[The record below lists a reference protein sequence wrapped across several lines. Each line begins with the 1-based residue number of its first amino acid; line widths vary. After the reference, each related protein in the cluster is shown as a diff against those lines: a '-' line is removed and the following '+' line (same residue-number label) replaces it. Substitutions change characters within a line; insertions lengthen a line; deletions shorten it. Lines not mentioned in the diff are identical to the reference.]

1 MTSHKVIHGRLA
13 KGKNFTNQDAFHM
26 IHEMSHGQRS
36 LFREMALQ
44 HLGRPPSKFWGEQP
58 MPLSFPNI
66 DKPTMVHIV
75 RALNHPHHVTSELI
89 LQNQKS
95 AAGWASM
102 GRAVAEG
109 AEKVGEVAGRAA
121 SFVGRHMDTIL
132 KVGNAIHT
140 GIGLGRATGI
150 IDNDSAIASGDDLLG
165 TLLSMGGSSD
175 SGEGFYRP
183 NLRKKNVH

>member
-36 LFREMALQ
+36 FFREMALQ

-58 MPLSFPNI
+58 MPISFQNI

-102 GRAVAEG
+102 GRTA
-109 AEKVGEVAGRAA
+109 
-121 SFVGRHMDTIL
+121 TIFWALPGKPMTAPKFLPVPL
-132 KVGNAIHT
+132 KQ
-140 GIGLGRATGI
+140 
-150 IDNDSAIASGDDLLG
+150 DLRG
-165 TLLSMGGSSD
+165 PF
-175 SGEGFYRP
+175 EP
-183 NLRKKNVH
+183 E